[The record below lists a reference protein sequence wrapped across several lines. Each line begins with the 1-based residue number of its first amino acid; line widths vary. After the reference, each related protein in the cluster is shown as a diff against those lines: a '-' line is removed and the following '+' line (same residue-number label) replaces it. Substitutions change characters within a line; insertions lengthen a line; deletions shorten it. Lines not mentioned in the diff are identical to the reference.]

1 MKHLFVTL
9 LLATALAAQAA
20 IPADVL
26 ANLAS
31 PDLTKRFQAE
41 TKLRQLACAAGKP
54 GADPATAAS
63 LEKDLLALASDSVA
77 PEPSRLSAL
86 EQLPFLASA
95 SSVPGLAA
103 LLSDPTPLIR
113 EGARCALQNNPTPA
127 ASAPLLQA
135 LEKADQ
141 PAWTLGLMDSLA
153 TRADATAI
161 PAFAARLSSPN
172 PAIAS
177 LAAQSLGSLGGKEAL
192 KALNKFL
199 PNCHPALLPA
209 AQIALVRCAIPLT
222 KEPTGFGERLVASAE
237 NFLGVPVASEA
248 IAALWPKAANAAVRC
263 EIFNAL
269 ASLSDGSQAVP
280 FVAEVIAKQDTP
292 ATTEILH
299 LAVLSGN
306 PKLRDPV
313 LAALPTLH
321 EDARLAVH
329 AALAQ
334 KSDTS
339 REDDLLALAAALDGD
354 KKTIAIDLLGSCGTE
369 KSVDFL
375 VAEALKKSPQ
385 TLPAASLAI
394 NRLKIPGLDQR
405 LVEQAKATPSPEV
418 ITLLAFRNPDGTEAL
433 LLNLASPTSGAE
445 QRKAALA
452 SLEIMGQFETASQ
465 LLRLVGETP
474 QGFDPKPYIASFR
487 KIAPRLSAEAA
498 LWQSAFLP
506 AFQTASPEN
515 REMLIYTIPALR
527 CPQSAETLADWV
539 RSDPKLRSAAI
550 NEFASWSDFSV
561 GDSILAAASV
571 PDLDDPS
578 REKLF
583 KAATRLLFPTVKVN
597 SKDKKAFAN
606 KVLAAAPEG
615 PIRDAVQKA
624 IAEANIDGQSGAP
637 RKGGRKK
644 TDQSS
649 KDQKKPQ

>member
-1 MKHLFVTL
+1 MRHLFTSFF
-9 LLATALAAQAA
+9 LATALAAQAA

-26 ANLAS
+26 ENLAS
-31 PDLTKRFQAE
+31 PDLTKRFEAE
-41 TKLRQLACAAGKP
+41 TKLRQLAYAAGKP
-54 GADPATAAS
+54 GADPSTAAA
-63 LEKDLLALASDSVA
+63 LEKDLLALASDTAA

-95 SSVPGLAA
+95 SSVTGLGA

-113 EGARCALQNNPTPA
+113 EGARCALQNNPAPT
-127 ASAPLLQA
+127 ASAPLLKA

-153 TRADATAI
+153 ARADASAI
-161 PAFAARLSSPN
+161 PAFASRLTSPN
-172 PAIAS
+172 PAIGS

-192 KALNKFL
+192 KALNNFL
-199 PNCHPALLPA
+199 PNCPPAILPA
-209 AQIALVRCAIPLT
+209 AQGALVRCAT
-222 KEPTGFGERLVASAE
+222 KQADGAKTIS
-237 NFLGVPVASEA
+237 S
-248 IAALWPKAANAAVRC
+248 LWPKAVNASIRC

-269 ASLSDGSQAVP
+269 ASLGDGAQAAPLVT
-280 FVAEVIAKQDTP
+280 EVIAKQDTP

-306 PKLRDPV
+306 AKLKDPV
-313 LAALPTLH
+313 LAALPTLQ

-339 REDDLLALAAALDGD
+339 REDDLLALAAALDGN
-354 KKTIAIDLLGSCGTE
+354 KKTIAIELLGSCGTE
-369 KSVDFL
+369 KSVGFL
-375 VAEALKKSPQ
+375 VAEAAKKSPQ

-394 NRLKIPGLDQR
+394 NRLKIPGLEKR
-405 LVEQAKATPSPEV
+405 IFEQSQGAPSPND
-418 ITLLAFRNPDGTEAL
+418 ITLLAFRNPDGTEAFL
-433 LLNLASPTSGAE
+433 LKLAAPNSGAE
-445 QRKAALA
+445 RRKAALA

-465 LLRLVGETP
+465 LLRWIAETP
-474 QGFDPKPYIASFR
+474 QGSDPKPYIAAFR

-498 LWQSAFLP
+498 LWKSVFLP

-527 CPQSAETLADWV
+527 CRESAETLADWV
-539 RSDPKLRSAAI
+539 RNDPKLRSSAI
-550 NEFASWSDFSV
+550 DEFSSWSDFSA

-571 PDLDDPS
+571 SDLDEPS

-637 RKGGRKK
+637 RKGGRRKR
-644 TDQSS
+644 
-649 KDQKKPQ
+649 

>member
-1 MKHLFVTL
+1 MRHLFTSFF
-9 LLATALAAQAA
+9 LATALAAQAA

-26 ANLAS
+26 ENLAS
-31 PDLTKRFQAE
+31 PDLTKRFEAE
-41 TKLRQLACAAGKP
+41 TKLRQLAYAAGKP
-54 GADPATAAS
+54 GADPATAAA
-63 LEKDLLALASDSVA
+63 LEKDLLAFALDTAA

-113 EGARCALQNNPTPA
+113 EGARCALQNNPDPTA
-127 ASAPLLQA
+127 FAPLLKA

-153 TRADATAI
+153 TRADASAI
-161 PAFAARLSSPN
+161 PAFASRLTSPN

-177 LAAQSLGSLGGKEAL
+177 LAAQSLGSLGGAESL
-192 KALNKFL
+192 KALNSFL
-199 PNCHPALLPA
+199 PNCPPAILPA
-209 AQIALVRCAIPLT
+209 AQGALVRCAT
-222 KEPTGFGERLVASAE
+222 KQADGAKTIS
-237 NFLGVPVASEA
+237 S
-248 IAALWPKAANAAVRC
+248 LWPKAVNASIRC

-269 ASLSDGSQAVP
+269 ASIGDGAQAVP
-280 FVAEVIAKQDTP
+280 LVTEVIAKQDTP

-306 PKLRDPV
+306 AKLKDPV
-313 LAALPTLH
+313 LAALPTLQ

-329 AALAQ
+329 SALAQ

-339 REDDLLALAAALDGD
+339 REDDLLALAAALDAN
-354 KKTIAIDLLGSCGTE
+354 KKTIAIELLGSCGTE

-375 VAEALKKSPQ
+375 IAEALKKSPQ

-465 LLRLVGETP
+465 LLRWISETP
-474 QGFDPKPYIASFR
+474 QGSDPKPYIAAFR
-487 KIAPRLSAEAA
+487 KIAPRLSAEVA
-498 LWQSAFLP
+498 LWKSVFLP

-527 CPQSAETLADWV
+527 CPQSAETLVEWV

-583 KAATRLLFPTVKVN
+583 KAATRLLFPTVKAK
-597 SKDKKAFAN
+597 SSEKKAYAK
-606 KVLAAAPEG
+606 KVLAASPEG

-624 IAEANIDGQSGAP
+624 IAESNIDGPSEAP
-637 RKGGRKK
+637 RKGGRNK
-644 TDQSS
+644 TDKGS